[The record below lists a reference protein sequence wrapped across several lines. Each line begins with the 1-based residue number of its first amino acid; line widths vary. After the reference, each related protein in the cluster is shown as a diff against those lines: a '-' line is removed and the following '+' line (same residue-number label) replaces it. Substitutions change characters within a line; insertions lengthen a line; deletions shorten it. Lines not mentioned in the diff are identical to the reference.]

1 MNWLTLEPGEQRDVL
16 EAVAAQQNREP
27 VILEKDLWVVWALA
41 QTFVLGSS
49 GVPMA
54 FKGGT
59 SLSKGYA
66 AITRFSEDLD
76 ITLGLL
82 GASGRTPAD
91 LAAMTRNQRDRAIE
105 ELGLQAQ
112 AFVQGQ
118 ILPHLVEE
126 AAALDGRVRVVTEGE
141 PSALQ
146 LALHYPTVLPA
157 GAGYIQRR
165 VLLEFGGK
173 NRIEPRE
180 QRTIRTYL
188 AEDPEV
194 RAAVELPEATVELL
208 DARRTFWE
216 KLTALQAACA
226 QPQKLHRLTHF
237 SRHLLDLHV
246 LMQRET
252 GPAALADSSLRDDVI
267 ATKTVLFRET
277 GVDYADCRTGR
288 AVIVPEGEVL
298 RALEQDYREMEA
310 SGMFGVEIVPF
321 PDILATLQQM
331 QEQLGGEAKG
341 DPGDKPDPA

>member
-1 MNWLTLEPGEQRDVL
+1 MNWLTLTPQDQLDIL
-16 EAVAAQQNREP
+16 ETVADQQNREP

-41 QTFVLGSS
+41 QTFALGR
-49 GVPMA
+49 GEVPMA

-82 GASGRTPAD
+82 GASGRTPEG
-91 LAAMTRNQRDRAIE
+91 LATMSRNARDRAIA

-112 AFVQGQ
+112 AFVQDR
-118 ILPHLVEE
+118 ILPHLR
-126 AAALDGRVRVVTEGE
+126 AAAAILDPHPRVVTEGE
-141 PSALQ
+141 PAALQ

-157 GAGYIQRR
+157 GTAYIQRR

-173 NRIEPRE
+173 NRIDPRE

-188 AEDPEV
+188 AEVAGV
-194 RAAVELPEATVELL
+194 RGAVELPEATVEVL

-216 KLTALQAACA
+216 KLTALQVACA
-226 QPQKLHRLTHF
+226 QPQKLHRLSHF

-246 LMQRET
+246 LMQGEI
-252 GPAALADSSLRDDVI
+252 GPAALMDSALRDDVI

-277 GVDYADCRTGR
+277 GVNYADCRTGK
-288 AVIVPEGEVL
+288 AVIVPQGEVW
-298 RALEQDYREMEA
+298 RVLEQDYREMEA
-310 SGMFGVEIVPF
+310 SGMFGGEAVSF
-321 PDILATLQQM
+321 SDILETLRQV
-331 QEQLGGEAKG
+331 QEQLGREATG
-341 DPGDKPDPA
+341 NP

>member
-1 MNWLTLEPGEQRDVL
+1 MNWLTLDPEEQRDVL
-16 EAVAAQQNREP
+16 EAVAERQNREP

-41 QTFVLGSS
+41 QTFALKGS

-82 GASGRTPAD
+82 GASGQTTQD
-91 LAAMTRNQRDRAIE
+91 LAAMTRNQRDRAIAD
-105 ELGLQAQ
+105 LGSQAQ
-112 AFVQGQ
+112 TFVQGR
-118 ILPHLVEE
+118 ILPHLQAV
-126 AAALDGRVRVVTEGE
+126 AADLDARVQVVTEGE
-141 PSALQ
+141 PAALQ
-146 LALHYPTVLPA
+146 LALHYPTVLPVGTA
-157 GAGYIQRR
+157 YIRRR

-188 AEDPEV
+188 AEDDQV
-194 RAAVELPEATVELL
+194 QAAAQLPEATVEVL

-216 KLTALQAACA
+216 KLTALHVACQ

-246 LMQRET
+246 LMQGEI
-252 GPAALADSSLRDDVI
+252 GPAALADSALRDDVI
-267 ATKTVLFRET
+267 ATKTVLFREA
-277 GVDYADCRTGR
+277 GVDYADCRVGQ
-288 AVIVPEGEVL
+288 AVIVPTGEVL
-298 RALEQDYREMEA
+298 RALEKDYRSMEA
-310 SGMFGVEIVPF
+310 SGMFGTEVIPF
-321 PDILATLQQM
+321 PDILTTLGQV
-331 QEQLGGEAKG
+331 EEELNRKRTG
-341 DPGDKPDPA
+341 